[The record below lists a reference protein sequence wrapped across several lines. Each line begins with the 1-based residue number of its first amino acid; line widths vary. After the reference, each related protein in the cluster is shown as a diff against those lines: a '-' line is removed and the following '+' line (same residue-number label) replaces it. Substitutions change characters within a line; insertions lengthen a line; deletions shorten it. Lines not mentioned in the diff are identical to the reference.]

1 MMANPRSVWSHVQ
14 IKRQIMTALRG
25 PEEGGPVGFL
35 VVAIGKLRFPG
46 KSGFARTLET
56 TLTSALIVLFSGFQ
70 QAAGKFFSTEWSD
83 GMQRKR
89 LVSGLCKC

>member
-35 VVAIGKLRFPG
+35 VVAIGKLRFPWKVWFRAKAG
-46 KSGFARTLET
+46 SRTDQCVNRFGFRVSAR
-56 TLTSALIVLFSGFQ
+56 GQ
-70 QAAGKFFSTEWSD
+70 QIHLH
-83 GMQRKR
+83 GME
-89 LVSGLCKC
+89 